1 MICVILQLVL
11 AAAILA
17 VVVVS
22 LIIAIVTIVESRN
35 GEI

>member
-1 MICVILQLVL
+1 MICAILQLVL